1 PNNVVKYPLLV
12 RLGAAN
18 AAIFTQAGANGASLR
33 FTKADGTTRL
43 PHSVDHWDPVG
54 QSAAIWV
61 LADTVYGNTVEGV
74 DMRMYWGKVG
84 AADSSKAAAVFDT
97 ANGLRA
103 VRHLS
108 ESASPSSDATEVA
121 TEATWES
128 EPTGVP
134 GLIGNAVDLA
144 NPTGDVGR
152 YLNADYNETN
162 NIFKPNA
169 TDGLT

>member
-1 PNNVVKYPLLV
+1 MLKRFVSSALLIIAGAATAQENYSQWSFVKELTVNTTGAGINVPNNVVKYPLLV

-97 ANGLRA
+97 ANGFRA
-103 VRHLS
+103 VWHLG
-108 ESASPSSDATEVA
+108 ESASPS
-121 TEATWES
+121 
-128 EPTGVP
+128 
-134 GLIGNAVDLA
+134 VD
-144 NPTGDVGR
+144 
-152 YLNADYNETN
+152 
-162 NIFKPNA
+162 
-169 TDGLT
+169 